1 MWVFRRNRE
10 CLIHQL
16 RRHGRAYKLVIRYQ
30 DGWVDIEHFPDLVTS
45 IEYAIGL
52 RRTLIG
58 GGWQPSFVLDG
69 PLAAAS

>member
-1 MWVFRRNRE
+1 MQKYHDEPR
-10 CLIHQL
+10 Q
-16 RRHGRAYKLVIRYQ
+16 YKGYLKSALVIRYQ

-45 IEYAIGL
+45 IEYAIEL
-52 RRTLIG
+52 RRTLME